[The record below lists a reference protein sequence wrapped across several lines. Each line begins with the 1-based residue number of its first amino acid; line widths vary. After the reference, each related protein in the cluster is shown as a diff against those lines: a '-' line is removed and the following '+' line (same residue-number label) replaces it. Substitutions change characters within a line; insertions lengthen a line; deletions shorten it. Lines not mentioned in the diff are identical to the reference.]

1 MPGIERSGPDFQSH
15 KGAWTWLAQASV
27 ALILTILP
35 ALLLGRI
42 RASRPRVALLGVAG
56 EGDPRMA
63 VDLED
68 TAAAVE
74 TGAVQGTGAETLRVF
89 PNGCASCE
97 ADWLSRS
104 KEAEDAEMARLEEL
118 RRENLPEL
126 GREIR

>member
-1 MPGIERSGPDFQSH
+1 MVNFKLARGPNS
-15 KGAWTWLAQASV
+15 
-27 ALILTILP
+27 LT
-35 ALLLGRI
+35 
-42 RASRPRVALLGVAG
+42 GVAAPPAET
-56 EGDPRMA
+56 EGAYVNKKTLRSLA
-63 VDLED
+63 
-68 TAAAVE
+68 
-74 TGAVQGTGAETLRVF
+74 GAETLRVF

>member
-1 MPGIERSGPDFQSH
+1 M
-15 KGAWTWLAQASV
+15 AT
-27 ALILTILP
+27 P
-35 ALLLGRI
+35 AL
-42 RASRPRVALLGVAG
+42 PRQTSFSSLF
-56 EGDPRMA
+56 
-63 VDLED
+63 
-68 TAAAVE
+68 AVE